1 MTSFFLYRNFGEGTN
16 LLCEMEQIQS
26 GSDTENYYR
35 CTMTV
40 EKYSETV
47 ICKDKIEGRQK
58 GAQALLKV
66 YNV

>member
-1 MTSFFLYRNFGEGTN
+1 
-16 LLCEMEQIQS
+16 MEQMQS

-35 CTMTV
+35 CTMSV
-40 EKYSETV
+40 EKYSATV

-66 YNV
+66 YLQQ